1 MHSTAFD
8 GERAMRTRARKLGV
22 VCGDDDRAAFP
33 GELTKRRG
41 QIAASGGIERCR
53 RFVHQKDVRLDRQ
66 GAGDRHALRLTARQF
81 VWHRERAITDT
92 E

>member
-53 RFVHQKDVRLDRQ
+53 RFVHQEDRRIDRQ
-66 GAGDRHALRLTARQF
+66 RARDGDTLRLA
-81 VWHRERAITDT
+81 AG
-92 E
+92 